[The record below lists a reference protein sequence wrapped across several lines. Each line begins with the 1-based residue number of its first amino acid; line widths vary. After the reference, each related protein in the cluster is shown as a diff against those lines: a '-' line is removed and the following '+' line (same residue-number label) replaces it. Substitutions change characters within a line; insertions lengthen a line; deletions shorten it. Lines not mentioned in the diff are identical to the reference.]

1 MRDAN
6 AEANKFLESKDIYPT
21 FICQGGAKTDWLW
34 SVTLEQRFDCVI
46 IAIGSNELASVT
58 VEKLQD
64 KLNDYSYYLL
74 SRGYTNHVVIMGLWP
89 RKSTAFNIRARLFNF
104 LSRTS
109 MYWHQG
115 VLFWEWSK
123 KLTFHF
129 SDQVHLTN
137 KAYRR
142 ALKYVIS
149 PVQFLF
155 EYNSK

>member
-6 AEANKFLESKDIYPT
+6 AEANHFLESKDIYPT
-21 FICQGGAKTDWLW
+21 FVCQGGAKTDWLW

-89 RKSTAFNIRARLFNF
+89 RKSTAFNIRARLFKF

-115 VLFWEWSK
+115 VLFWEW
-123 KLTFHF
+123 
-129 SDQVHLTN
+129 
-137 KAYRR
+137 
-142 ALKYVIS
+142 
-149 PVQFLF
+149 
-155 EYNSK
+155 